1 MKDSSKAQPEVLR
14 SLKSAASAGGE
25 KRKDQ
30 GLTAN
35 DDTAPL
41 SDDAQSKAK
50 TATKV
55 LRAGIDHNSKAAEAA
70 VKADPDPRNPVPTA
84 GRSKR

>member
-1 MKDSSKAQPEVLR
+1 MKETIKGSQPEAVR

-25 KRKDQ
+25 KRKDK

-41 SDDAQSKAK
+41 RDDSQSKAG

-55 LRAGIDHNSKAAEAA
+55 LRAGIDHQPKAAEAA
-70 VKADPDPRNPVPTA
+70 VKADPDPRNAVP
-84 GRSKR
+84 RSKR

>member
-1 MKDSSKAQPEVLR
+1 MKDTTKAGQPEALR

-41 SDDAQSKAK
+41 RDDSQSKAR
-50 TATKV
+50 TASKV
-55 LRAGIDHNSKAAEAA
+55 FRAGIDHNPKAAEAA
-70 VKADPDPRNPVPTA
+70 VKADPDPRNAVP
-84 GRSKR
+84 RSKR